1 MLGRRIKPSLLRRM
15 FRWLW
20 PQGGLRRSWQYIAHR
35 VSRLPGSNYS
45 IAAGFAC
52 GAAASCLPYIGFHFL
67 LAALLALA
75 LRGNLIASAIGTA
88 FGNPWTFP
96 FIWVI
101 TYRIG
106 RWVGFGGGAGDPDQ
120 IDFEGRLSWAFS
132 ALLDLDFDLVAMIA
146 WPILKPMTVGGLMI
160 GLVVGPVF
168 YCLFHLIVSAYRG
181 RRRARSEARTARPV
195 PQAEAEVAERS

>member
-1 MLGRRIKPSLLRRM
+1 M

-20 PQGGLRRSWQYIAHR
+20 PQGGLSRSWQYIAHR
-35 VSRLPGSNYS
+35 VSRLPGSNYN

-67 LAALLALA
+67 LAAMLALA

-146 WPILKPMTVGGLMI
+146 WPILKPMTVGGMMLAT
-160 GLVVGPVF
+160 VVWVVC
-168 YCLFHLIVSAYRG
+168 YCLLYAVVSAYRA
-181 RRRARSEARTARPV
+181 RRRAKSAARRARRALE
-195 PQAEAEVAERS
+195 AEAIERP